1 MDLLILHHLEES
13 FDLLLLGRRGRLRAY
28 SGGQKGERTE
38 KSKFFH
44 RQRGCR
50 DREQVTFLRPS
61 ISFRERLRPVRGAKT
76 ACDKKLNRYPLPM
89 AGPGMF
95 QSQNLSLQQV
105 LAPQLQQS
113 LLILQAPLLE
123 LRNLVQQEM
132 ETNPVLEELAEPT
145 EEERQVSESEPAED
159 NFKEEFDQLAKL
171 DDEWR
176 DYMAQSSSY
185 SSRSHE
191 DEEKRQFFFDSIAT
205 QETLQQHLVG
215 QLNQTALSGDDRK
228 TAELIIGNIDDN
240 GFLQTTPEEMAM
252 NTGIPQE
259 DFELMLTLVQSFYPP
274 GVGARDL
281 RECLLIQLKRG
292 GREKSL
298 EYRVVSDHMT
308 DLGKRRFPEI
318 ARRMGIT
325 VEQVQ
330 KAANN
335 IAQLD
340 PRPGQIFAEAPQNY
354 VLPDVTVE
362 KIQGQYQVIL
372 NGEQIPHLRISN
384 TYKDI
389 MSQDGSNGEVKDYIR
404 DKIRSGKFL
413 IKSIHQR
420 QQTIS
425 NIAHQIVA
433 RQKEFLEQGSA
444 HLKPMT
450 MVQIADAVGVHE
462 TTVSRAISG
471 KYISTPQGVFE
482 MKYFFTPGYQT
493 SSGVS
498 MSNTSVKEA
507 ILDLVKGEAGSAPL
521 SDKEIVEIL
530 GQRGIP
536 IARRTVAKYRTE
548 LNILPSNMRRKY

>member
-1 MDLLILHHLEES
+1 
-13 FDLLLLGRRGRLRAY
+13 
-28 SGGQKGERTE
+28 
-38 KSKFFH
+38 
-44 RQRGCR
+44 
-50 DREQVTFLRPS
+50 
-61 ISFRERLRPVRGAKT
+61 
-76 ACDKKLNRYPLPM
+76 M

-185 SSRSHE
+185 SGRSQE

-281 RECLLIQLKRG
+281 RECLLIQLKR
-292 GREKSL
+292 
-298 EYRVVSDHMT
+298 D
-308 DLGKRRFPEI
+308 GKREEPRIPDRLRSHGRPRQ
-318 ARRMGIT
+318 AALSGDRAPDGDHASSRCR
-325 VEQVQ
+325 
-330 KAANN
+330 KRANN

-362 KIQGQYQVIL
+362 KIEGEYQIIL

-389 MSQDGSNGEVKDYIR
+389 MAQDGNGE
-404 DKIRSGKFL
+404 RSEGL
-413 IKSIHQR
+413 HPR
-420 QQTIS
+420 QNPEREIP
-425 NIAHQIVA
+425 HQINPPTPA
-433 RQKEFLEQGSA
+433 DDLE
-444 HLKPMT
+444 H
-450 MVQIADAVGVHE
+450 
-462 TTVSRAISG
+462 RAPDRRRGRRNFS
-471 KYISTPQGVFE
+471 ST
-482 MKYFFTPGYQT
+482 
-493 SSGVS
+493 
-498 MSNTSVKEA
+498 
-507 ILDLVKGEAGSAPL
+507 
-521 SDKEIVEIL
+521 
-530 GQRGIP
+530 
-536 IARRTVAKYRTE
+536 ARRT
-548 LNILPSNMRRKY
+548 

>member
-1 MDLLILHHLEES
+1 
-13 FDLLLLGRRGRLRAY
+13 
-28 SGGQKGERTE
+28 
-38 KSKFFH
+38 
-44 RQRGCR
+44 
-50 DREQVTFLRPS
+50 
-61 ISFRERLRPVRGAKT
+61 
-76 ACDKKLNRYPLPM
+76 M
-89 AGPGMF
+89 AAQGMH

-132 ETNPVLEELAEPT
+132 ETNPVLEELATDPT
-145 EEERQVSESEPAED
+145 EQTEEAKPAKTSD
-159 NFKEEFDQLAKL
+159 DDFKAEFDQLAKL
-171 DDEWR
+171 DEEWR

-185 SSRSHE
+185 SGRSQEAE
-191 DEEKRQFFFDSIAT
+191 DKRQFFFDSIAT
-205 QETLQQHLVG
+205 QETLQQHLMA
-215 QLNQTALSGDDRK
+215 QLNQNVLNADDRK

-240 GFLQTTPEEMAM
+240 GFLQTTPEEMAL
-252 NTGIPQE
+252 NSGIARD
-259 DFELMLTLVQSFYPP
+259 DFENMLTLIQSFYPP

-281 RECLLIQLKRG
+281 RECLLIQLKRDG
-292 GREKSL
+292 KGNSL
-298 EYRVVSDHMT
+298 EYKIIQDHMQ

-318 ARRMGIT
+318 ARRMGLN
-325 VEQVQ
+325 VEQIQ
-330 KAANN
+330 RCANN

-340 PRPGQIFAEAPQNY
+340 PRPGQVFAEAPQNY

-362 KIQGQYQVIL
+362 KIQGEYQVIL

-389 MSQDGSNGEVKDYIR
+389 MAQDGNGSEVKDYIR

-425 NIAHQIVA
+425 NIAHQIVK
-433 RQKEFLEQGSA
+433 RQRDFFEHGSS

-471 KYISTPQGVFE
+471 KYMATPQGVFE

-493 SSGVS
+493 ATGES

-507 ILDLVKGEAGSAPL
+507 ILDLVKNENGASPL

-530 GQRGIP
+530 GKRGIP